1 MSARLTLEDFGTT
14 PAEIQQ
20 TEPGQPAHSIDP
32 AELEGKRLEGY
43 EAGYK
48 AGWDDATRSMTQE
61 AERVEAEFARNLEDL
76 GFTFQEA
83 RSHVLSSLEPLL
95 NAMVNV
101 VLPKVVQ
108 DAIAQVVAEE
118 IVPMAATAA
127 DNPIQVLVAP
137 GIRGALEQLLESSTN
152 VPFELIE
159 QATLPEGQ
167 IYLRSPVSEKQI
179 DMSGALERMRDA
191 VGALYDINEKAF
203 NHG

>member
-14 PAEIQQ
+14 PAEPQQ
-20 TEPGQPAHSIDP
+20 TELGQPVQSIDP

-101 VLPKVVQ
+101 VLPNVVQ

-179 DMSGALERMRDA
+179 DMSGVLDRMRDA